1 MSTLFTGGPV
11 QTPTDE
17 KRCWRTD
24 RIVATMIFARYG
36 FPLLDAAATNHAVS
50 LAPTWLSP
58 EQDGLA
64 PGPWWDR
71 ALGREASSWPA
82 PESRWNPS
90 WTPSAWLNPPWGTG
104 KLGTGAWVDRALLE
118 VDEAR
123 VSRLLLLLPEA
134 TDTAWWWR
142 AATASTEVVSLGRIA
157 YCRPSGER
165 IGAPPQGS
173 TLFVLDANTA
183 SPKERR
189 PEGAS
194 TPSEPDGFLR
204 VRAFSA
210 WSVPRRAQQ
219 LAAKLARA
227 AVADELD
234 RENEDYA

>member
-1 MSTLFTGGPV
+1 MSTLFTGGPI
-11 QTPTDE
+11 QTPVDE

-24 RIVATMIFARYG
+24 RVVANMIFARYG
-36 FPLLDAAATNHAVS
+36 FPLLDAAATDREVS

-58 EQDGLA
+58 SEDGLA
-64 PGPWWDR
+64 LDPWWDR
-71 ALGREASSWPA
+71 ALGRETGWPMPGA
-82 PESRWNPS
+82 RWNPS
-90 WTPSAWLNPPWGTG
+90 WTPIAWLNPPWGSG

-118 VDEAR
+118 VADAR

-173 TLFVLDANTA
+173 TLFVLDAPTA
-183 SPKERR
+183 SPEEGR

-194 TPSEPDGFLR
+194 TSSENDGFLR

-210 WSVPRRAQQ
+210 WSAPRHAQQ
-219 LAAKLARA
+219 LAARLARA
-227 AVADELD
+227 SVSVEVVDGGEA
-234 RENEDYA
+234 